1 VNNMNTLFQANK
13 AIVYFTIMALVLLFV
28 GLNQSWALALGII
41 NMSLISAIMAL
52 GVNIQWG
59 YAGLMNVGIM
69 GFAALGG
76 VSVVLIA
83 QQPVTE
89 AVDAGGIKMLIAL
102 IMGAATITAGIL
114 LNRRG
119 VNKWLI
125 AAIVVTGYLFTRYY
139 FSEAADIIEK
149 VDPAITGYLGG
160 FGLPIAFSWIVG
172 GVIAAGAAWWVG
184 KITLGL
190 RTDYLAIA
198 TLGISE
204 IILYVIKN
212 EDWFVRGLKNVY
224 GLPRPVPYEVDMQ
237 QSEWFQN
244 VVTWIHKSELQL
256 LSQTEQIDK
265 LSDYVREAAVVFV
278 KLCYSGLFIA
288 ILVALIVLSNLAL
301 NSPWGRKVRAIRD
314 NEVAASAMGKDIKR
328 QHLQIFVLGSAIVGI
343 AGALLVTYD
352 GIFIPTAY
360 LPLRF
365 TFLIWVMVIL
375 GGSGNNM
382 GSVLGAFIIWFIWI
396 QSGPMG
402 LWFVEM
408 LSNNMSEGSTS
419 LEFIE
424 DRVHYLRLVFMGSIL
439 LLIMR
444 FSPSGLLPEKNKEL
458 QFCCKW
464 LLH

>member
-1 VNNMNTLFQANK
+1 MNNMNTLFQANK

-83 QQPVTE
+83 QQPVAE

-125 AAIVVTGYLFTRYY
+125 AAIVVNGYLFTRYY

-424 DRVHYLRLVFMGSIL
+424 DRVHYLRLVFMGTIL

-458 QFCCKW
+458 
-464 LLH
+464 

>member
-1 VNNMNTLFQANK
+1 MNTLFQANK
-13 AIVYFTIMALVLLFV
+13 AIAYFTIMALVLLFV

-224 GLPRPVPYEVDMQ
+224 GLPRPVPYEVEMQ

-424 DRVHYLRLVFMGSIL
+424 DRVHYLRLVFMGTIL

-458 QFCCKW
+458 
-464 LLH
+464 

>member
-1 VNNMNTLFQANK
+1 MNNMNTLFQANK

-76 VSVVLIA
+76 VSVVLID

-424 DRVHYLRLVFMGSIL
+424 DRVHYLRLVFMGAIL

-458 QFCCKW
+458 
-464 LLH
+464 

>member
-1 VNNMNTLFQANK
+1 MNNMNTLFQANK

-424 DRVHYLRLVFMGSIL
+424 DRVHYLRLVFMGTIL

-444 FSPSGLLPEKNKEL
+444 FSPSGLLPEKNKQL
-458 QFCCKW
+458 
-464 LLH
+464 

>member
-1 VNNMNTLFQANK
+1 MNNIFQANR
-13 AIVYFTIMALVLLFV
+13 AIIYFAVMSIILMFV
-28 GLNQSWALALGII
+28 GFNQSWALALGII

-89 AVDAGGIKMLIAL
+89 AIDAGGIKMFLAL
-102 IMGAATITAGIL
+102 IMGAITIIGGIF
-114 LNRRG
+114 LNRSG
-119 VNKWLI
+119 VNKWLTAFLVI
-125 AAIVVTGYLFTRYY
+125 IGYIITRHY
-139 FSEAADIIEK
+139 FSEAADLIEK

-160 FGLPIAFSWIVG
+160 FGLPVAFSWIVG
-172 GVIAAGAAWWVG
+172 GLAAAGAAWWIG

-244 VVTWIHKSELQL
+244 FIAWFYRSDLQL
-256 LSQTEQIDK
+256 LSQADQIER
-265 LSDYVREAAVVFV
+265 LGDYVRESAVVFV

-288 ILVALIVLSNLAL
+288 ILVAFIVLSNLAL

-314 NEVAASAMGKDIKR
+314 NEVAASAMGKDIKK
-328 QHLQIFVLGSAIVGI
+328 QHLQIFVLGSAIVGV

-352 GIFIPTAY
+352 GIFIPTGY
-360 LPLRF
+360 VPLRF

-402 LWFVEM
+402 LWVVERLGDSM
-408 LSNNMSEGSTS
+408 LEGSNS

-424 DRVHYLRLVFMGSIL
+424 DRVHYLRLVFMGTIL
-439 LLIMR
+439 LVIMR

-458 QFCCKW
+458 
-464 LLH
+464 

>member
-1 VNNMNTLFQANK
+1 MINMNTFFQANK
-13 AIVYFTIMALVLLFV
+13 AVIYFSIMALVLLFV

-424 DRVHYLRLVFMGSIL
+424 DRVHYLRLVFMGAIL

-458 QFCCKW
+458 
-464 LLH
+464 

>member
-1 VNNMNTLFQANK
+1 MNNLNTILQANK
-13 AIVYFTIMALVLLFV
+13 AIAYFAIMAFILLFV

-59 YAGLMNVGIM
+59 YAGLFNVGIM

-89 AVDAGGIKMLIAL
+89 AIDVGGIKMLIAL
-102 IMGAATITAGIL
+102 IFGAVTIAAGIL
-114 LNRRG
+114 LNRRRF
-119 VNKWLI
+119 NKWLT
-125 AAIVVTGYLFTRYY
+125 AFIVVIGYLITRHY
-139 FSEAADIIEK
+139 FSEASDLIEK

-160 FGLPIAFSWIVG
+160 FGLPVAFSWVVG
-172 GVIAAGAAWWVG
+172 GFAAAIAAWLIG

-237 QSEWFQN
+237 KSEWLQN
-244 VVTWIHKSELQL
+244 IVAWIHQSELQL
-256 LSQTEQIDK
+256 LSQSEQIVR
-265 LSDYVREAAVVFV
+265 LGDYVRESAVVFV
-278 KLCYSGLFIA
+278 KLCYSGLFIS
-288 ILVALIVLSNLAL
+288 ILVAFIVLSNLAL

-328 QHLQIFVLGSAIVGI
+328 QHLQIFVLGSAIVGV

-360 LPLRF
+360 QPLRF

-402 LWFVEM
+402 LWFVDM
-408 LSNNMSEGSTS
+408 LSNNMQEGSTS

-424 DRVHYLRLVFMGSIL
+424 DRVHYLRLVFMGAIL

-444 FSPSGLLPEKNKEL
+444 FSPGGLLPEKNKEL
-458 QFCCKW
+458 
-464 LLH
+464 

>member
-1 VNNMNTLFQANK
+1 MNNITAIWEANK
-13 AIVYFTIMALVLLFV
+13 AIASFAIMGLILLFV
-28 GLNQSWALALGII
+28 GMNQSWALALGIF

-59 YAGLMNVGIM
+59 YAGLFNVGIM

-89 AVDAGGIKMLIAL
+89 AIDAGGMKMFLSLVI
-102 IMGAATITAGIL
+102 GAVTVITGVL

-119 VNKWLI
+119 VNKWLT
-125 AAIVVTGYLFTRYY
+125 AAVVIIGYLITRYY
-139 FSEAADIIEK
+139 FSEAADLIEK

-160 FGLPIAFSWIVG
+160 FGLPVAFSWVVG
-172 GVIAAGAAWWVG
+172 GLAAAGAAWWIG

-224 GLPRPVPYEVDMQ
+224 GLPRPVPYEVNMQ

-244 VVTWIHKSELQL
+244 IIAWLHKSELQL
-256 LSQTEQIDK
+256 LTQSEQIDQ
-265 LSDYVREAAVVFV
+265 LGDYVREAAVVFV

-288 ILVALIVLSNLAL
+288 ILGAFIILSNLAL

-328 QHLQIFVLGSAIVGI
+328 QHLQIFVIGSAIVGV

-360 LPLRF
+360 QPLRF

-375 GGSGNNM
+375 GGSGNNL

-396 QSGPMG
+396 QAGPMG
-402 LWFVEM
+402 LWVVEM
-408 LSNNMSEGSTS
+408 LGNNMQEGSAL

-424 DRVHYLRLVFMGSIL
+424 DRVHYLRLVFMGTIL

-444 FSPSGLLPEKNKEL
+444 FSPGGILPEKNKEL
-458 QFCCKW
+458 
-464 LLH
+464 

>member
-1 VNNMNTLFQANK
+1 MNNMNTLFQANK

-52 GVNIQWG
+52 GGNIQWG

-76 VSVVLIA
+76 GSGVLIA

-314 NEVAASAMGKDIKR
+314 NEVAASAMGKDIKH

-424 DRVHYLRLVFMGSIL
+424 DRVHYLRLVFMGAIL

-458 QFCCKW
+458 
-464 LLH
+464 

>member
-1 VNNMNTLFQANK
+1 MNNMNTLFQANK

-89 AVDAGGIKMLIAL
+89 AVDAGGIKMLMAL

-424 DRVHYLRLVFMGSIL
+424 DRVHYLRLVFMGTIL

-458 QFCCKW
+458 
-464 LLH
+464 